1 MNCLD
6 KMYKEI
12 EEILKK
18 EEQERLAELRPIK
31 EIKRGFSSSFDSI
44 DEVTVTT
51 VSRNY
56 LLEIS
61 LEGKDWNK
69 KYFDE
74 AKAKNFIKFIFK
86 KYLCFYDDGV
96 DVAESEA
103 FLNALDSKIVG
114 NDLLSVLTSLENEF
128 ILVSGVD
135 KGEET
140 EKYFLNPYN
149 ALFKD
154 DKGYYAV
161 IDGNK
166 FSDVRRPVGF
176 NFNQMRKVVK
186 ETIDVI
192 AEDYRSK
199 FSNEKELISFMNG
212 FKAEINKADFS
223 DPILIMTEFEEKF
236 FAFLEKK
243 GVSKPSFDGYLNQ
256 KGLRIIKQGNF
267 YFRKKE
273 YENFAK
279 YKKIEFRY

>member
-1 MNCLD
+1 MLI
-6 KMYKEI
+6 YI
-12 EEILKK
+12 RKK
-18 EEQERLAELRPIK
+18 HIIITAVTLAVLMAVSLVAFALQPKVQAVQSYSWGLHFEKKNQIPIPNL
-31 EIKRGFSSSFDSI
+31 S
-44 DEVTVTT
+44 DEV
-51 VSRNY
+51 
-56 LLEIS
+56 
-61 LEGKDWNK
+61 
-69 KYFDE
+69 
-74 AKAKNFIKFIFK
+74 
-86 KYLCFYDDGV
+86 
-96 DVAESEA
+96 
-103 FLNALDSKIVG
+103 
-114 NDLLSVLTSLENEF
+114 
-128 ILVSGVD
+128 
-135 KGEET
+135 
-140 EKYFLNPYN
+140 LNPYN

-186 ETIDVI
+186 ETFDVY

-279 YKKIEFRY
+279 YKKIEFRYW